1 MSICSTI
8 LLTCGSKPMSSIL
21 SASSRARYLI
31 DCKHTLALS
40 NKSTKRPGVATRMS
54 TPLSRSLNCKRRE
67 RNTDV
72 IYADKLYTTGQEL
85 QTLYVK
91 KYNANGI
98 SEELCDRIHAY
109 VTAKLSQVCQDSR
122 TQVVLKIFID
132 KIIEQYELWGT

>member
-1 MSICSTI
+1 MQISYTQQV
-8 LLTCGSKPMSSIL
+8 K
-21 SASSRARYLI
+21 
-31 DCKHTLALS
+31 
-40 NKSTKRPGVATRMS
+40 
-54 TPLSRSLNCKRRE
+54 NCR
-67 RNTDV
+67 
-72 IYADKLYTTGQEL
+72 
-85 QTLYVK
+85 TLYVK